1 MAQINVAPVVF
12 KNYGLKIA
20 TDNYEKHVNEV
31 TLTAT
36 TPTAVFKG
44 ATAGQ
49 VQTDAGTTEWE
60 LTLGYAQDWATTNS
74 LSLYLLN
81 NNGAKKTIE
90 FFPLAT
96 GTGPKFAGTVLVVP
110 GNVGGKVDEMG
121 MATVTLKF
129 DNQPTF
135 TAGA

>member
-31 TLTAT
+31 TLTPT

-44 ATAGQ
+44 AAAGQ
-49 VQTDAGTTEWE
+49 VSTDAGTTEWE

-74 LSLYLLN
+74 LSAYLLSN
-81 NNGAKKTIE
+81 TGTKKSID
-90 FFPLAT
+90 FYPLAT
-96 GTGPKFAGTVLVVP
+96 GTGPKFVVSALIVP
-110 GNVGGKVDEMG
+110 GDIGGKVDEMG
-121 MATVTLKF
+121 MATVTLKI

-135 TAGA
+135 TPGA